1 MALYADI
8 LLPVAIPR
16 PFTYAVPE
24 TLENELREGM
34 LVRVPLGKNKIC
46 EGVVRRIHTDPPAT
60 KSAPKAIL
68 ELFTSRPYVT
78 VEQIR
83 LWEWMAGYYL
93 CTVGEVMKAAL
104 PSGIRHGSYA
114 PSTELFVRLTPA
126 YRSAEAVGTLLE
138 TLRRAKTQ
146 SKALL
151 AYLAL
156 VPCDA
161 EGEPFLANPHDG
173 QLWVERS
180 LITEAVPASAILK
193 LIERGIFEQIELI
206 PSRTT
211 AWSKTR
217 FPVQNTPALF
227 QPGLAA
233 TLLYGHYTPETLKPI
248 YLDLIKQ
255 EVNAGKQVLILLPE
269 TLTHTALIESVQ
281 QLLGNRCAVYHARLT
296 DRARSAL
303 YYRMVEEPESVDVVI
318 GTRTALFLPFRQLGL
333 VVVDHEHDG
342 AYRQNDPAP
351 RYQGRDVALML
362 AQAYGARTLLAS
374 PTPSVESWYNMTI
387 GKYGAYPIEPSASNP
402 KVTVLERGKGL
413 ISKYLA
419 RRIEETLEAGKQVVL
434 FQNRRGFAPYVECGN
449 CGYTPMCRNCN
460 VTLTYHKE
468 HSVLQCHYCG
478 AVHPY
483 ISTCPSC
490 GMQTLVPRGIGTE
503 RIEEEVAA
511 RFPAVK
517 VARID
522 TDVAK
527 TGARK
532 IGRILTEFSAKETG
546 ILVGTQMVAR
556 TAQMGDVGLVG
567 VVNADNMLSY
577 PDFRAGERAFQL
589 LMQLKALPGSE
600 GELVIQSS
608 QRLHPVLIALHQ
620 NDPTGF
626 YTHEL
631 EERQKLLYPPYVRMI
646 RLTLRHSD
654 RKLTHEAAREL
665 YDRLQKRFGKR
676 ISPPFEP
683 SVDRIQGQHILHLLL
698 RIERERSVVRAKAIL
713 SEILDGIRKK
723 FAAVHLVVE
732 VDPQ

>member
-24 TLENELREGM
+24 SWETELREGM

-46 EGVVRRIHTDPPAT
+46 EGVVRRIHTETPAT
-60 KSAPKAIL
+60 KSEPKTIL
-68 ELFTSRPYVT
+68 EILTSVPYVT
-78 VEQIR
+78 PEQLH
-83 LWEWMAGYYL
+83 LWEWIADYYM
-93 CTVGEVMKAAL
+93 CTAGEVMKAAL
-104 PSGIRHGSYA
+104 PAGIRYGSYA
-114 PSTELFVRLTPA
+114 PSTELFVRLTPD
-126 YRSAEAVGTLLE
+126 YRTAEKVGTLLE
-138 TLRRAKTQ
+138 TLRRAKAQ

-156 VPCDA
+156 IPCDA
-161 EGEPFLANPHDG
+161 EGEPFLKNPHDA

-193 LIERGIFEQIELI
+193 LIERGILEQIELI
-206 PSRTT
+206 PTKTT
-211 AWSKTR
+211 AWPKTR

-233 TLLYGHYTPETLKPI
+233 TLLYGNYTPETLIPI
-248 YLDLIKQ
+248 YLKSIKQ
-255 EVNAGKQVLILLPE
+255 EVSAGKQVLILLPE
-269 TLTHTALIESVQ
+269 TLTHTGLIESVQ
-281 QLLGNRCAVYHARLT
+281 EILGNRCAVYHARLT

-303 YYRMVEEPESVDVVI
+303 YYRMIEEPESVDVVI

-333 VVVDHEHDG
+333 VVVDQEHDG
-342 AYRQNDPAP
+342 AYRQHDPAP

-362 AQAYGARTLLAS
+362 AHEYGAKTVLAS
-374 PTPSVESWYNMTI
+374 PTPSVESWYNMTF
-387 GKYGAYPIEPSASNP
+387 GKYGAYPLEKNPSNP

-413 ISKYLA
+413 ISKYLSK
-419 RRIEETLEAGKQVVL
+419 RIEETLQGGKQVVL
-434 FQNRRGFAPYVECGN
+434 FQNRRGFAPYVECGS

-478 AVHPY
+478 SVYPY

-490 GMQTLVPRGIGTE
+490 GLQTLVPRGIGTE
-503 RIEEEVAA
+503 RIEEEIAT
-511 RFPAVK
+511 RFPEVK

-532 IGRILTEFSAKETG
+532 IGRILSEFSGKETG

-577 PDFRAGERAFQL
+577 PDFRAAERAFQL
-589 LMQLKALPGSE
+589 LMQLKALPGE
-600 GELVIQSS
+600 DGELVIQSS
-608 QRLHPVLIALHQ
+608 QRLHPVLIAVHQ
-620 NDPTGF
+620 TDPEGF
-626 YTHEL
+626 YSHEL

-646 RLTLRHSD
+646 RLTLRHAD

-713 SEILDGIRKK
+713 SEILDGIRKQ
-723 FAAVHLVVE
+723 FSTVHLAVE